1 VKRNS
6 NSGLAAALAVLIQN
20 QAAFVAHMREA
31 QEESALIRRKLEQ
44 IDARLVRLEQVLAG
58 LLKRSATSDRES
70 D

>member
-1 VKRNS
+1 MKRNS